1 MPLTASYTD
10 VRRDLKAITDKV
22 MHDRV
27 SVTVFKNNKP
37 AFKIVPLDPVAA
49 PAQGSRQDAVQDI
62 LDHEIL
68 RQDLSDVLDSIYDFE
83 RILTRI
89 ETGTVSPKDLVAL
102 RESLAVIPKLKE
114 ILSQT
119 SASSI

>member
-37 AFKIVPLDPVAA
+37 AFKIVPLDPVAV
-49 PAQGSRQDAVQDI
+49 PAQGSRQDAVQDRY
-62 LDHEIL
+62 LDAARAMDDEY
-68 RQDLSDVLDSIYDFE
+68 RDVFE
-83 RILTRI
+83 VL
-89 ETGTVSPKDLVAL
+89 A
-102 RESLAVIPKLKE
+102 RES
-114 ILSQT
+114 
-119 SASSI
+119 

>member
-1 MPLTASYTD
+1 MRPLTASYTD

-49 PAQGSRQDAVQDI
+49 PAQGSRQDAVQDRY
-62 LDHEIL
+62 LDAARAMDDEY
-68 RQDLSDVLDSIYDFE
+68 RDVFE
-83 RILTRI
+83 VL
-89 ETGTVSPKDLVAL
+89 A
-102 RESLAVIPKLKE
+102 RES
-114 ILSQT
+114 
-119 SASSI
+119 